1 MKEHSQNIELLF
13 LVLFCY
19 VANIGILFDNS
30 KENIYYFSLY
40 YELFKLLEAHC
51 A

>member
-1 MKEHSQNIELLF
+1 MKEHSQHIETTVPCSFLLY
-13 LVLFCY
+13 C
-19 VANIGILFDNS
+19 NIGILFDNS
-30 KENIYYFSLY
+30 KENIYYFFLY

>member
-30 KENIYYFSLY
+30 KGHIYYFFLY
-40 YELFKLLEAHC
+40 YELFKLL
-51 A
+51 